1 MSSNKWWN
9 TGSKFFCLLE
19 FYVKLLLSQWSQTS
33 GWGTTRSPWS
43 SHNLARL
50 DTVEYLR
57 IIRFFFMFFFLNI
70 IYLNLSNEFFA
81 SIFIFVFYCHSLDIT
96 HLSRFWA
103 ILISHMDITVYLYA
117 YYCIYAYIVVRDF
130 CTNVHQYSIIV
141 TFVCKQKQPMETF
154 RLVKDLLPGSGMS
167 RLTTR
172 LSNWNT
178 ATPARSSDL
187 LELLTAAS
195 ATTVSVRNELRFWS
209 DLLTQILQYEQ

>member
-1 MSSNKWWN
+1 MMEHWQQV
-9 TGSKFFCLLE
+9 FLFARILC
-19 FYVKLLLSQWSQTS
+19 QTS
-33 GWGTTRSPWS
+33 SQPVVSNIWLGDHSQPVKFSQSGPFRYS
-43 SHNLARL
+43 
-50 DTVEYLR
+50 R
-57 IIRFFFMFFFLNI
+57 IFKNNPLFLYVFFLNI

-172 LSNWNT
+172 LSNWNI